1 MKGQLDGGISPK
13 NIEIPKLLTEALK
26 GKNNNSWR
34 EAAMVEFRVIHNT
47 NAFKKVI
54 SELLQRLRRTNYK
67 STVHEQ
73 F

>member
-1 MKGQLDGGISPK
+1 MIAISSE

-34 EAAMVEFRVIHNT
+34 ETAVVEFKAIYNT

-54 SELLQRLRRTNYK
+54 SELLQRLRRTNCK
-67 STVHEQ
+67 SIVHEQ

>member
-1 MKGQLDGGISPK
+1 MVAISPE

-26 GKNNNSWR
+26 RKNNNSWR
-34 EAAMVEFRVIHNT
+34 EATMVEFRVIHNT

-54 SELLQRLRRTNYK
+54 LELLQRLRRTNCK